1 MMNFTTEQLAL
12 FSNMPTDPDEL
23 KKAQADHRQKI
34 AESREKEKQ
43 RKARTHRL
51 IKHGAIFESIFPQTA
66 EMDETA
72 FAGFVASLAQQTEKQ
87 YGGG

>member
-1 MMNFTTEQLAL
+1 MNMTAEQLQYL
-12 FSNMPTDPDEL
+12 TNMPTDPDEL

-51 IKHGAIFESIFPQTA
+51 IKHGAIFENIFPQTA
-66 EMDETA
+66 EMDERA

>member
-1 MMNFTTEQLAL
+1 MNLTTEQLQYL
-12 FSNMPTDPDEL
+12 TNMPTDPDEL

-66 EMDETA
+66 EMDDGA
-72 FAGFVASLAQQTEKQ
+72 FAGFVTGLAVQAGK
-87 YGGG
+87 

>member
-23 KKAQADHRQKI
+23 KKTQTEHRQTI
-34 AESREKEKQ
+34 AENREKEKQ

-66 EMDETA
+66 EMDDGA
-72 FAGFVASLAQQTEKQ
+72 FAGFVTSLAQQTEKQ

>member
-1 MMNFTTEQLAL
+1 MMNFTPEQLAL

-51 IKHGAIFESIFPQTA
+51 VKHGAIFENIFPQTA
-66 EMDETA
+66 EMDDGA
-72 FAGFVASLAQQTEKQ
+72 FAGFVTGLAGQAGK
-87 YGGG
+87 

>member
-1 MMNFTTEQLAL
+1 MNMTAEQLQYL
-12 FSNMPTDPDEL
+12 TNMPTDPDEL

-66 EMDETA
+66 EMDDGA
-72 FAGFVASLAQQTEKQ
+72 FAGFVTGLAVQAGK
-87 YGGG
+87 